1 MPNHSI
7 SPQDLQNFDKQV
19 LKLPHMEDRFAAIK
33 AFYQRLLV
41 NEEELEKLEYAV
53 GLLQLQGNYDLQKDA
68 LKKEHQHLKDIRQTI
83 DDRIL
88 MVEQKLYLGIPDDLE
103 EMDRLIAEQES
114 IVADQEKLNED
125 EVSLL
130 NRISQ
135 IDVTFGKQLASIE
148 QSRNGRKMPLKSK
161 LDTHLA
167 EIDKAEKDTQ
177 VQSKFL
183 SFIPILIIPIL
194 LDFIAYKLKING
206 TTPVIFSHYVF
217 LLSLIGIQIFYGD
230 AIKVKIASH
239 LAQKHTDVF
248 IRQITDSFNE
258 IERSKKQLETKYSI
272 KAEDLT
278 DF

>member
-33 AFYQRLLV
+33 AFYQHLLV

>member
-33 AFYQRLLV
+33 AFYQHLLV

-148 QSRNGRKMPLKSK
+148 QSRNGRKMPFKSK